1 MTAMADLVE
10 IFGEEGLFARQIPG
24 FTHRPGQ
31 LQMALAVER
40 LLADEEAEQ
49 DMEFGSD
56 AIPLACS
63 SLAVEAETGLG
74 KTLAYLVPAVCSGRK
89 VVISTNTRNLQDQIL
104 HREIPLIKRY
114 LAPKL
119 QAICV
124 KGRQNYLCLYRWYQ
138 LLASQ
143 RDSLFTDTAQEKLDA
158 WSQRTRHGDR
168 AELAWLSGAS
178 PLWQKIC
185 CQNHFCLGSDC
196 PEYQSCFLTQ
206 LRRDAANADLL
217 VVNHHLLFSDLAVRR
232 TGFGEVLPRYE
243 AVFFDE
249 AHHLEDVA
257 TTFFGR
263 TFSRL
268 QALDLAA
275 DMERSAQA
283 GLPGDAQQE
292 LMALVAALNGAVE
305 RFALAFPA
313 PRGRFSLDWEDQRL
327 DNAAKLLDHLAV
339 LLEDSAEQLD
349 ELATRHGSQWE
360 QYSQRAAELAA
371 RIRLV
376 LAAPSDTQ
384 AGEEHS
390 FTYWYERT
398 ERNLSVSAT
407 PVEVAEEL
415 HKTLYATA
423 RHCLFTSATLTTG
436 GSFSYFF
443 SRMGLAAATPSLS
456 LASPFDYAGRTLIY
470 VPERNFPAPA
480 DAGYQQALHT
490 RLEELVQCANGRALL
505 LFTSVQAMQAAH
517 ASLAERLPFPV
528 FMQGEAARHTL
539 LNRFS
544 QEIDSVLFAVAS
556 FWEGVDVP
564 GESLSLVVMDKLP
577 FEVPTDPVIMARM
590 RRIASRGGNPFFL
603 FQIPKAIFTQRQG
616 AGRLMRTTADRGVI
630 AILDVRLLT
639 KGYGR
644 QFLNSLPSSP
654 LTHDLARVAD
664 FFSMREQNDN

>member
-1 MTAMADLVE
+1 MPDMMD
-10 IFGEEGLFARQIPG
+10 IFGEQGLFARHVPG
-24 FTHRPGQ
+24 FAHRPGQ
-31 LQMALAVER
+31 LEMALAVER
-40 LLADEEAEQ
+40 LLADEKPGQ
-49 DMEFGSD
+49 VVDFDSD
-56 AIPLACS
+56 APAFFCS

-89 VVISTNTRNLQDQIL
+89 VVVSTNTRNLQDQIL
-104 HREIPLIKRY
+104 HREIPLIKQY

-124 KGRQNYLCLYRWYQ
+124 KGKQNYLCLYRWYQ
-138 LLASQ
+138 LLAAQ

-158 WSQRTRHGDR
+158 WIQQTRHGDR
-168 AELAWLSGAS
+168 AELKWLSGAS
-178 PLWQKIC
+178 PLWQRIC

-196 PEYQSCFLTQ
+196 PESQSCFLAQ
-206 LRRDAANADLL
+206 LRRDAAGADLL

-232 TGFGEVLPRYE
+232 SGFGEVLPRYE

-249 AHHLEDVA
+249 AHHLENVA
-257 TTFFGR
+257 TAFFGR
-263 TFSRL
+263 SFSRL
-268 QALDLAA
+268 QALDLAG

-283 GLPGDAQQE
+283 VLAGDVRQE
-292 LMALVAALNGAVE
+292 IMAAVAALSGAVE
-305 RFALAFPA
+305 RFALAFPLA
-313 PRGRFSLDWEDQRL
+313 KGRFPLDWTDQRL
-327 DNAAKLLDHLAV
+327 GNATEVSDHLAV
-339 LLEDSAEQLD
+339 LLENIADQLD
-349 ELATRHGSQWE
+349 DLGARHGSQWE
-360 QYSQRAAELAA
+360 QYSQRAADLAA
-371 RIRLV
+371 RLSQV
-376 LAAPSDTQ
+376 LAAPAEAQ
-384 AGEEHS
+384 LEEEHS

-407 PVEVAEEL
+407 PIEVAEEL
-415 HKTLYATA
+415 HKTLYASA
-423 RHCLFTSATLTTG
+423 RQCLFTSATLTTG

-443 SRMGLAAATPSLS
+443 SRMGLAAATPALS

-490 RLEELVQCANGRALL
+490 RLAELVQCANGRALL
-505 LFTSVQAMQAAH
+505 LFTSVQAMETAY

-539 LNRFS
+539 LDRFS
-544 QEIDSVLFAVAS
+544 REIDSVLFAVAS

-590 RRIASRGGNPFFL
+590 RRISSQGGNPFFS
-603 FQIPKAIFTQRQG
+603 FQIPRAIFTLRQG

-644 QFLNSLPSSP
+644 LFLGSLPSSP

-664 FFSMREQNDN
+664 FFSIREQNDN